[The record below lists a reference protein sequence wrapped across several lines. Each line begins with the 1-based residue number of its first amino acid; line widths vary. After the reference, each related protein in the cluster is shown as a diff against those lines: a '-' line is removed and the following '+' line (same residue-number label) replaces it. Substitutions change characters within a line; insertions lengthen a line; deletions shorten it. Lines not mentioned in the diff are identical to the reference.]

1 MSKTLLKQK
10 GTGIVTIKGQ
20 RWVRTSSSAPYKIT
34 AEYEDEDVKLVY
46 WGQTVPPVIQG
57 AQYEIEYLHIKS
69 DAWGVE
75 ITLAPNPDGHGP
87 LRFDLLTEPQEEPE
101 EAIVI
106 ADEHEDETATC
117 VSDEVTLSIPESSI
131 EQVSQDFKLYQYVL
145 QQIVSKSDY
154 QEIGSK
160 SFLKKSGFR
169 KLATAFQISLEL
181 VSEEYNK
188 DGDYWKIVVRATL
201 KSGRYA
207 DGVGICERGEKN
219 LQRSIHDMYATSYTR
234 AANRAIADLIGMG
247 QVSAEEVSS

>member
-10 GTGIVTIKGQ
+10 GIGTVTVKGQ

-34 AEYEDEDVKLVY
+34 AEYEGDGVKLVY

-75 ITLAPNPDGHGP
+75 VTLAPNPDGHGP
-87 LRFDLLTEPQEEPE
+87 LKFDLLTPQEEPE
-101 EAIVI
+101 EAIII
-106 ADEHEDETATC
+106 ADDLEDETAVC

-169 KLATAFQISLEL
+169 KLATAFQISTEL
-181 VSEEYNK
+181 LSEEYNATAE
-188 DGDYWKIVVRATL
+188 YWKIVVRATL
-201 KSGRYA
+201 PTGRYA
-207 DGVGICERGEKN
+207 DGVGICEKSEKN
-219 LQRSIHDMYATSYTR
+219 KIRTIHDTYATAYTR
-234 AANRAIADLIGMG
+234 ATNRAIADLIGMG